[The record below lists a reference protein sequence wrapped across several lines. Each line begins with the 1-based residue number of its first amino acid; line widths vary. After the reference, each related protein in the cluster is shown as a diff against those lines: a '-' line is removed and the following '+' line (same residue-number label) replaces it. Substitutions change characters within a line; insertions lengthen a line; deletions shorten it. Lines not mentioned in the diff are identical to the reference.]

1 MKKGFHCWQNPSVN
15 SFQFQIQLPVL
26 APALVCDDHAY
37 CAAAVL
43 LFTYKHAI
51 KVHFLG
57 LFWTVKVRKENLTF
71 SRQHLPHSSF
81 LPEN

>member
-15 SFQFQIQLPVL
+15 SFQFQIQIPVL

-57 LFWTVKVRKENLTF
+57 LRHPRHHDKFQKLLILT
-71 SRQHLPHSSF
+71 
-81 LPEN
+81 